1 MKENKTA
8 VPRLAAKIFQ
18 HLVPPQELI
27 YMNDY
32 FEDIYESLYKSRG
45 RHSARFFF
53 WGEILKSLPGFV
65 WNTLYWRVSMF
76 KNYITIA
83 LRNIRKHKVYS
94 AINIV
99 GLSLGLA
106 VCLLIFLWV
115 QDELGYDRFHSKK
128 DRIVQ
133 VYSQIHLSNDQSQ
146 IWMGSYYPLAR
157 VLKEEIPEVA
167 SASRYEEAQN
177 LLIKYGDKRFTNDTI
192 GLADSSFFD
201 IFSFPFLSGKAETA
215 LADKFSAVVTET
227 MARKYF
233 GNDNPMG
240 KTLTINGELDM
251 QVTGVIADVP
261 SQSSLQFDCIVPFV
275 LSFGPSYSEP
285 EHWGGN
291 PLQTYALLT
300 ENPDLASISQKI
312 TAVVQSHKPRE
323 TSEETFHLH
332 PLKRMHLL
340 SPEGGGLIGGI
351 VTFSIIALFVLV
363 IACINFMNLSTAQA
377 STRTREVGLRK
388 VVGARKSD
396 LVRQFIGESFTI
408 TLITLVFAV
417 LLLRLFLP
425 AFNQLLGKQLS
436 LALLLKPAVLA
447 GFLAI
452 TLFTGFFSGSYP
464 AFFLS
469 AFPPVSILRKLPP
482 TGFKSLTFRKILV
495 VVQFSLSIF
504 LIITMAMTFK
514 QLRFL
519 LHNDLG
525 FDRENLIA
533 IRTTASLKNQFDSF
547 KGELLSHPGIFSVT
561 KSLQGPWNIGS
572 TVGALAWDGKPT
584 EESVSMNWDR
594 VDFDYFETLGLSV
607 IEGRSFS
614 KDFPS
619 DLNHAY
625 IVNEEAVKLM
635 GMENPVGKRLSVF
648 RNEGTIIGV
657 VKNFHF
663 QPMYQE
669 IKPFVFILN
678 PDSSS
683 YALIRIAPGNPTAG
697 LAHIQSVYEQ
707 FEKNMPFAPL
717 FFNKILVDHIYTSE
731 LQMIKIS
738 GFFTILAI
746 FISCLGLFGLAAFL
760 AERRTKEIGVRKV
773 LGASETGLV
782 FMLSREFTKWVIVA
796 NVFSWPA
803 AYLVIRKLHESYA
816 YKVAIGLD
824 VFIFSGLAALFIAL
838 AAVSFHTVHAARK
851 NPVHSLRYE

>member
-1 MKENKTA
+1 MKGKKTE
-8 VPRLAAKIFQ
+8 VPRLARKILR

-27 YMNDY
+27 FLNDN
-32 FEDIYESLYKSRG
+32 FEVIYESLSKSRG
-45 RHSARFFF
+45 KRIAGIFIWR
-53 WGEILKSLPGFV
+53 EILKSLPGLI

-94 AINIV
+94 TINIV

-106 VCLLIFLWV
+106 VCMLIFLWV

-133 VYSQIHLSNDQSQ
+133 VYSQIHLSNDQNQ

-157 VLKEEIPEVA
+157 VLKEEIPEVT
-167 SASRYEEAQN
+167 SATRYEEAQN
-177 LLIKYGDKRFTNDTI
+177 LLIKYGDRGFTNDTV
-192 GLADSSFFD
+192 GLADAAFFD
-201 IFSFPFLSGKAETA
+201 IFSFSFLSGQPETA
-215 LADKFSAVVTET
+215 FADKFSAVVTDT

-233 GNDNPMG
+233 GNEDPMG
-240 KTLTINGELDM
+240 KTLTIAGELNM

-275 LSFGPSYSEP
+275 LSFAPSYSEP

-300 ENPDLASISQKI
+300 EDPDLVSISQKI
-312 TAVVQSHKPRE
+312 TAVVRSHNPRE

-332 PLKRMHLL
+332 PLKRMHLH
-340 SPEGGGLIGGI
+340 SPEGGGLINGI
-351 VTFSIIALFVLV
+351 VVFSIIAFFILI

-396 LVRQFIGESFTI
+396 LIRQFIGESFTI

-436 LALLLKPAVLA
+436 SALLLKPSVLA

-452 TLFTGFFSGSYP
+452 TLFTGFFAGSYP

-469 AFPPVSILRKLPP
+469 SFQPVSILRKLSP
-482 TGFKSLTFRKILV
+482 TGFKSLAFRKILV
-495 VVQFSLSIF
+495 VFQFSLSIL
-504 LIITMAMTFK
+504 LIITMVMTFK

-519 LHNDLG
+519 QHNDLG

-547 KGELLSHPGIFSVT
+547 KGELLSHSGISSVT

-584 EESVSMNWDR
+584 EESVSMNWDC

-607 IEGRSFS
+607 IDGRSFS

-625 IVNEEAVKLM
+625 VVNEEAVKLM

-663 QPMYQE
+663 QSMYHE
-669 IKPFVFILN
+669 IKPFVFILEPN
-678 PDSSS
+678 SSS
-683 YALIRIAPGNPTAG
+683 YALVRIAPDNPTG
-697 LAHIQSVYEQ
+697 TLFHIQSVYEQ
-707 FEKNMPFAPL
+707 FEKDLPFAPL
-717 FFNKILVDHIYTSE
+717 FFNKILMDRIYTSE
-731 LQMIKIS
+731 LQLIKIS
-738 GFFTILAI
+738 GFFTLLAI

-773 LGASETGLV
+773 LGASETSLV
-782 FMLSREFTKWVIVA
+782 CMLSRDFTKWVILA
-796 NVFSWPA
+796 NIFSWPV
-803 AYLVIRKLHESYA
+803 AYLVVRKLHEAYA
-816 YKVAIGLD
+816 YKVAMGLD
-824 VFIFSGLAALFIAL
+824 VFIFSGFAALVIAL

-851 NPVHSLRYE
+851 NPAHSLRYE